1 MNSFSKNPKIL
12 SYCTVKLSFLQPAMP
27 SLISKEEQLYNDI
40 TSIKGLRMIKTDT
53 GRARAWIRSEHKA
66 YLTVT

>member
-1 MNSFSKNPKIL
+1 
-12 SYCTVKLSFLQPAMP
+12 MP